1 MAASSAGLPWCRLS
15 GKRGIT
21 PGGARPWEPVYVD
34 GRNPVKLPPMF
45 QRRLQPPGRSFF
57 LLGPRATGKT
67 TWLRQHFPK
76 ARWFNLL
83 EEREWSRLL
92 REPGLFRLEVDALPA
107 GTWVVVDEVQR
118 LPGLLHEVHDVLSHD
133 ARRVRF
139 ALTGSS
145 ARKLRARDVNLLA
158 GRAASRRFFP
168 LVASELGAGTA
179 VDDLLRF
186 GGLPAVRSEPA
197 PRDRVELLE
206 AYRDTYLAEEV
217 RNEGLVRSLDGF
229 ARFLEV
235 AALLNGQ
242 VLNVSGIARDAGVS
256 RTTVQGFFE
265 VLADTMLASLL
276 PAWRPRAR
284 VKEVANPK
292 FYLFDT
298 GVARLL
304 AGRIRD
310 PLHSTE
316 RGPLLEAWAFHE
328 VRAHLHD
335 NEVGGDLAYWRL
347 PSGLEVDFVWQRGDR
362 RVGLEVKASERWRS
376 SDGDGLRALDEA
388 VGLDR
393 RVVVYLGD
401 RRLQDRGIEVLPFWE
416 FIAELGAIFPA

>member
-1 MAASSAGLPWCRLS
+1 MAVYID
-15 GKRGIT
+15 GK
-21 PGGARPWEPVYVD
+21 
-34 GRNPVKLPPMF
+34 NPVKLPSMF
-45 QRRLQPPGRSFF
+45 HRRLQPPTRSFF

-67 TWLRQHFPK
+67 TWLRQHFGK

-83 EEREWSRLL
+83 QEKEWSRLL
-92 REPGLFRLEVDALPA
+92 RAPGLFRQEVEALPA

-118 LPGLLHEVHDVLSHD
+118 LPGLLNEVHDLLSHD
-133 ARRVRF
+133 AKRVRF

-145 ARKLRARDVNLLA
+145 ARKLRSRDVNLLA

-168 LVASELGAGTA
+168 LVGSELPGGTQ

-186 GGLPAVRSEPA
+186 GGLPAVRSEPQV
-197 PRDRVELLE
+197 RGRVELLE
-206 AYRDTYLAEEV
+206 AYRDTYLAEEI

-229 ARFLEV
+229 SRFLEV

-242 VLNVSGIARDAGVS
+242 VLNVSGVARDAGVS

-265 VLADTMLASLL
+265 VLSDTMLGSLL

-298 GVARLL
+298 GVARTLS
-304 AGRIRD
+304 GRLRD
-310 PLHSTE
+310 PLHATE
-316 RGPLLEAWAFHE
+316 RGPLLEAWVLHE

-335 NEVGGDLAYWRL
+335 HDVGGELAYWRL
-347 PSGLEVDFVWQRGDR
+347 PSGLEVDLVWQRGDR
-362 RVGLEVKASERWRS
+362 RVGIEVKGSERWRTE
-376 SDGDGLRALDEA
+376 DGAGLRALDEA

-393 RVVVYLGD
+393 RLVVYLGD
-401 RRLQDRGIEVLPFWE
+401 RRLKDKEIEVLPFWE
-416 FIAELGAIFPA
+416 FVGEMGRLFPA

>member
-1 MAASSAGLPWCRLS
+1 
-15 GKRGIT
+15 
-21 PGGARPWEPVYVD
+21 
-34 GRNPVKLPPMF
+34 MF
-45 QRRLQPPGRSFF
+45 QRRLGPPNRSFF
-57 LLGPRATGKT
+57 LLGPRGTGKT
-67 TWLRQHFPK
+67 TWLRQHFTK

-83 EEREWSRLL
+83 EERVWSRLL
-92 REPGLFRLEVDALPA
+92 REPGLFRQEVDALPA

-145 ARKLRARDVNLLA
+145 ARKLRSRDVDLLA
-158 GRAASRRFFP
+158 GRAARRRFFP
-168 LVASELGAGTA
+168 LVAAELAPGTP

-197 PRDRVELLE
+197 TRERIELLE
-206 AYRDTYLAEEV
+206 AYRDTYLSEEI

-229 ARFLEV
+229 SRFLEV

-242 VLNVSGIARDAGVS
+242 VLNVAGIARDAGVS

-265 VLADTMLASLL
+265 VLSDTMLGSLL

-298 GVARLL
+298 GVARTLSNRL
-304 AGRIRD
+304 RD
-310 PLHSTE
+310 PLHPSE
-316 RGPLLEAWAFHE
+316 RGPLLESWILHE
-328 VRAHLHD
+328 LRAHLHD
-335 NEVGGDLAYWRL
+335 HEVGGDLAYWRL
-347 PSGLEVDFVWQRGDR
+347 PSGLEVDLVWQRGDR
-362 RVGLEVKASERWRS
+362 RVGLEVKSSDRWRPG
-376 SDGDGLRALDEA
+376 DGEGLRALGKA

-393 RVVVYLGD
+393 SVAVYLGD
-401 RRLQDRGIEVLPFWE
+401 RRLKDGDVEVLPFWE
-416 FIAELGAIFPA
+416 FISSLDGLFPS

>member
-1 MAASSAGLPWCRLS
+1 M
-15 GKRGIT
+15 
-21 PGGARPWEPVYVD
+21 Y
-34 GRNPVKLPPMF
+34 
-45 QRRLQPPGRSFF
+45 QRRLQPPPRSFF
-57 LLGPRATGKT
+57 LLGPRGTGKT
-67 TWLRQHFPK
+67 TWLREHLPE

-92 REPGLFRLEVDALPA
+92 RSPGLFRQEVDALPS

-133 ARRVRF
+133 TRRVRF

-168 LVASELGAGTA
+168 LVASEVEPGTP

-186 GGLPAVRSEPA
+186 GGLPAVRSEASA
-197 PRDRVELLE
+197 PDRIELLE
-206 AYRDTYLAEEV
+206 AYRDTYLAEEI

-229 ARFLEV
+229 SRFLEV

-242 VLNVSGIARDAGVS
+242 VLNVSSVARDAGVG

-265 VLADTMLASLL
+265 VLTDTMLGSLL

-292 FYLFDT
+292 FHLFDT
-298 GVARLL
+298 GVARTLS
-304 AGRIRD
+304 GRLRD
-310 PLHSTE
+310 PLHPSE
-316 RGPLLEAWAFHE
+316 RGPLLEAWVLHE
-328 VRAHLHD
+328 LRAHLHD
-335 NEVGGDLAYWRL
+335 SGAGGELSYWRL
-347 PSGLEVDFVWQRGDR
+347 PSGLEVDVVWQRGGR
-362 RVGLEVKASERWRS
+362 RIGLEVKASERWRTG
-376 SDGDGLRALDEA
+376 DGAGLRALDEA
-388 VGLDR
+388 VGLER
-393 RVVVYLGD
+393 RLVVYLGD
-401 RRLQDRGIEVLPFWE
+401 CRLKDGSIDVLPFAE
-416 FIAELGAIFPA
+416 FVGSIGRLFPA